1 MKDLLTAAA
10 VMFGS
15 LVLFFPLTAVTII
28 VAADTV
34 WILGTTTLLQND
46 LVFAAVCLL
55 ALGFGYVTAME
66 ICRVRLHGFDQ
77 LHRGT
82 RPRRLARHGVLG
94 AVAVAAAIALGRILL
109 DAISVG
115 FANGDPEII
124 GLGVA
129 GLLALSW
136 VGVRSLSAF
145 RAGTRRFRNSAA
157 E

>member
-1 MKDLLTAAA
+1 ML
-10 VMFGS
+10 FGS
-15 LVLFFPLTAVTII
+15 LVLFVPLTVVTIL
-28 VAADTV
+28 VAADTL
-34 WILGTTTLLQND
+34 WIVGTSALLQNE
-46 LVFAAVCLL
+46 LAYAAVCLL

-94 AVAVAAAIALGRILL
+94 VVSVAAAIALGRILL

-145 RAGTRRFRNSAA
+145 RAGTRRFRDGAA